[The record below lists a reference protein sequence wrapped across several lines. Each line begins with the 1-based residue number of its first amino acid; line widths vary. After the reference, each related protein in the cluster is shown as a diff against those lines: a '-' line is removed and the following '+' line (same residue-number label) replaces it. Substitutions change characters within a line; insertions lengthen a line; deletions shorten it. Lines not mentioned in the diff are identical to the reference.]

1 MITVC
6 PPLAHSLI
14 DVSRSEE
21 DAFPAG
27 GNRGDACLT
36 AADIANLGLDTNL
49 NKAGYYKA
57 GQICTVC
64 PGTSAAQLFIAAAV
78 VVILAF
84 CGFKASQVMGA
95 QATNNMKKII
105 ESLQFFSLSL
115 NMSIEWPGPVLNIG
129 KYLEG
134 FTFSIEFLRP
144 ECVATGLNWFNIFLA
159 VFVPCRTRVDRRRG
173 ERQAWQVPL

>member
-1 MITVC
+1 MH
-6 PPLAHSLI
+6 AS
-14 DVSRSEE
+14 
-21 DAFPAG
+21 
-27 GNRGDACLT
+27 T
-36 AADIANLGLDTNL
+36 AADVANLGLDTNL

-84 CGFKASQVMGA
+84 VASSASQVMGA

-134 FTFSIEFLRP
+134 LR
-144 ECVATGLNWFNIFLA
+144 LA
-159 VFVPCRTRVDRRRG
+159 LSSCDPNAWRRV
-173 ERQAWQVPL
+173 